1 VALGDRPPDGGERQP
16 GTREGLHDPDP
27 ADVAGPESITVLREE
42 CTNADELVD
51 ICRLDTGH
59 LGKSSTSQTFGDY
72 HGAIVETR
80 RGLVNRA
87 ASARRQRE
95 ASGARVRHAP
105 PLHSC
110 QSGGMASA
118 DERGDATSR
127 AAPLAGQV
135 AIVTGGAR
143 GIGRGIAARFVR
155 DGAHV
160 VIGDRDV
167 ETATA
172 TAAEL
177 RSSAGSGGRADAME
191 LDAADR
197 DQVEAMVDA
206 VVRDTGRLDIFAAN
220 AGIGGSAPFVDTT
233 DDRWDRILAINLRGA
248 FIGVQAAA
256 RAMRQLGRGGR
267 IVVTA
272 STNSFWMETD
282 LAAYNASKAG
292 VLAMARTAAMELARD
307 GITVNAVGPGLIA
320 TDLTRSV
327 TDDPTNAATYL
338 RQIPVGRFGTPEDVA
353 GAVAFLVSPDAAWVT
368 GHLLVV
374 DGGQTLGTP
383 SP

>member
-1 VALGDRPPDGGERQP
+1 VASHDG
-16 GTREGLHDPDP
+16 
-27 ADVAGPESITVLREE
+27 A
-42 CTNADELVD
+42 
-51 ICRLDTGH
+51 
-59 LGKSSTSQTFGDY
+59 
-72 HGAIVETR
+72 
-80 RGLVNRA
+80 
-87 ASARRQRE
+87 
-95 ASGARVRHAP
+95 
-105 PLHSC
+105 
-110 QSGGMASA
+110 
-118 DERGDATSR
+118 GDASTQ

-160 VIGDRDV
+160 FIGDRDSA
-167 ETATA
+167 TARA

-177 RSSAGSGGRADAME
+177 TSGAVTGARADAME
-191 LDAADR
+191 LDASNR

-220 AGIGGSAPFVDTT
+220 AGIGGTSLFVETSDES
-233 DDRWDRILAINLRGA
+233 WDRILGINLRGA

-256 RAMRQLGRGGR
+256 RAMRRLGHGGR

-327 TDDPTNAATYL
+327 TEDPDNAASYL
-338 RQIPVGRFGTPEDVA
+338 RQIPIRRFGTPDDVA
-353 GAVAFLVSPDAAWVT
+353 GAVAFLVSPDAAWIT

-383 SP
+383 SLD